1 MSPGS
6 PVSGARVMVEGL
18 GHDVVTSPR
27 GEFWRLLSPGS
38 YTIMARQQ
46 GARSRPVPVTVR
58 EGAGAQVVN
67 LVHLWEGLAIKKN
80 IIRFFFF

>member
-1 MSPGS
+1 MMLPGA

-18 GHDVVTSPR
+18 GHHVVTSPR
-27 GEFWRLLSPGS
+27 GEFWRLLSPGA

-46 GARSRPVPVTVR
+46 GASSRPVPVTVR

-67 LVHLWEGLAIKKN
+67 LVIDTSY
-80 IIRFFFF
+80 